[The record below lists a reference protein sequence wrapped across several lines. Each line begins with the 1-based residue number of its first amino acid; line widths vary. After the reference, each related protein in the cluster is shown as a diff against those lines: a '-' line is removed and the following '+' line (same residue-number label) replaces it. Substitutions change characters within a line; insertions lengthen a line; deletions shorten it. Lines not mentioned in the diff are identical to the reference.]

1 MRTEAG
7 KALAAE
13 DKIRH
18 TINIFR
24 FDQINEHIE
33 LLRAGE
39 IVGRAVM
46 KF

>member
-1 MRTEAG
+1 M
-7 KALAAE
+7 ALAAQG
-13 DKIRH
+13 KIRH
-18 TINIFR
+18 TVKTIA
-24 FDQINEHIE
+24 FDQLNEYME

>member
-1 MRTEAG
+1 MMQLGFSLMSISGRYT
-7 KALAAE
+7 
-13 DKIRH
+13 D
-18 TINIFR
+18 
-24 FDQINEHIE
+24 